1 MSKRYFYF
9 LLYLSLNLLLL
20 FTSVGLSKAQ
30 EANSISQLNNSN
42 SVQTSTTTPSQQT
55 IAQRVIIPE
64 VTSIKSINPRE
75 FYISIPQSI
84 VSEDNSR
91 SKKEH
96 INVVVTG
103 ENFPK
108 QDNSPENKIEIKI
121 GKFSNIAIATAKV
134 AENGKAIFASFN
146 NEQLEK
152 LNTGKNPVIVEVGGN
167 ATNIDSQDADDKLQ
181 IMVER
186 PVSGWTTLI
195 VFIITAFCIVILL
208 VIIYWL
214 IREAYSLTTEAR
226 KPNFRKT
233 SSENKTKK
241 LNLLEWFIVDV
252 QTNTYS
258 LARAQFIWWLLII
271 VFGYLFLFIG
281 RGLSRRIWEFIPLS
295 GFSYTFL
302 ISLVTMVTAQATS
315 GFRGSKGSGEVN
327 PGWSDLVVHG
337 GVVAL
342 ERVQQIVWN
351 LIIGIAFIVILL
363 VTYTTASSLPNIPS
377 ELLALM
383 SISATG
389 YIGGKAV
396 RKPGPNINQVVLY
409 GPSNLPP
416 DYITIAGANFS
427 LGGKI
432 LNSDEKE
439 EVNTQIK
446 DAGVIVQMMYLD
458 NTKKE
463 ISETLVE
470 IKKDD
475 VVTIKPDPDAPME
488 FCRRFKI
495 PLKDLKRL
503 PDNWLAKFSDHY
515 EDREVKI
522 IIINADGQKA
532 VWDGSIIAPER
543 EIPPPATEPQ
553 QSKSD
558 A

>member
-9 LLYLSLNLLLL
+9 LLYLSLNFLLL
-20 FTSVGLSKAQ
+20 FTSVGLGKAQ

-42 SVQTSTTTPSQQT
+42 SGQTSTTTFSQQI
-55 IAQRVIIPE
+55 IAEGVIIPE

-91 SKKEH
+91 AEKEH

-103 ENFPK
+103 DNFPK
-108 QDNSPENKIEIKI
+108 QDNSPQNKIEIKI

-167 ATNIDSQDADDKLQ
+167 ATNIDSQEADDKLQ

-195 VFIITAFCIVILL
+195 VFIITAFCLVIVL

-214 IREAYSLTTEAR
+214 IKEAYSLTREAK
-226 KPNFRKT
+226 KPNFPKT
-233 SSENKTKK
+233 SSENNTKK

-258 LARAQFIWWLLII
+258 LARAQFIWWLVII

-281 RGLSRRIWEFIPLS
+281 RGLSRRIWEFVPLS
-295 GFSYTFL
+295 GFGYTFL
-302 ISLVTMVTAQATS
+302 ISLVTLVTAQATS

-383 SISATG
+383 SISASG

-432 LNSDEKE
+432 LNSEEKE

-458 NTKKE
+458 SAKKE
-463 ISETLVE
+463 IAETLVE

-503 PDNWLAKFSDHY
+503 PDDWLAKFSDHY

-543 EIPPPATEPQ
+543 EIPPPATEPE